1 MAKGNVASRPTS
13 DTRATPSTTRTPHQ
27 PRSRPTS
34 RTPASVK
41 PSQHTTP
48 KDTRRED
55 QPSQR
60 AGPAY
65 ASARASCSDESTVS
79 GAGRVEGPPPGT
91 GCHGTS
97 TSARVTKQTVPTTA
111 TAAATVRTLGTGRV
125 TAPVSQ
131 PVKSAGQIRQP
142 PLPAT
147 RQASLGDAEALQRRL
162 QGA

>member
-1 MAKGNVASRPTS
+1 MAKGSVANRPTS
-13 DTRATPSTTRTPHQ
+13 DTRATPSTTRTHHQ

-34 RTPASVK
+34 RAPASVK
-41 PSQHTTP
+41 PSQHTTTR
-48 KDTRRED
+48 DTRSED

-65 ASARASCSDESTVS
+65 ASARASCSGESTVS

-97 TSARVTKQTVPTTA
+97 TIARVTKQTAPATA
-111 TAAATVRTLGTGRV
+111 TAAATVRTLATGRV

-131 PVKSAGQIRQP
+131 DVDSV
-142 PLPAT
+142 
-147 RQASLGDAEALQRRL
+147 
-162 QGA
+162 